1 MLSDMWTEALAQFFD
16 SFPQNAQLPP
26 SNEIAA
32 GVLKYASEIAML
44 HNAACGKEERW
55 PIPKT
60 LSTYAASEIL
70 SKTHVIKNI
79 DLMADPKA
87 LNPHQ
92 ASKSPGVLGMYKPDQ
107 GIYLIDGAG
116 TELTDCLYKE
126 IVFMDNTIKVSEYD
140 NILKLLRCK
149 APVAARTANPDLIPV
164 ANGVFDYKT
173 KTLLPFSPDF
183 IFLTKCPVPYVPN
196 AANPVI
202 HNPDDN
208 TDWDIESW
216 LADLSDD
223 PAIVSLF
230 WQIIGAIIRPFVR
243 WDQAVILY
251 ATKGN
256 NGKGTFCALLRAL
269 CANAVALQVSDFSQ
283 TFALEQLI
291 CADAVISDENDVGTY
306 IEHAGNFKRAVTA
319 DVLSIN
325 RKYKPQ
331 ISYRFQGLIVQCYN
345 DFPRIRDKT
354 ESFARRLLYI
364 PFEKCFTGAER
375 GYIREKYVCDKK
387 VLEYVL
393 CKALH
398 SNFYEFDIPAASV
411 KTLHEYQIGN
421 NPVAD
426 FAEDILPVLKWDLVP
441 FTFLYDLYKEW
452 FRKTNPSGTIVN
464 SRTFIRDLLSIL
476 DTSGLPFSC
485 VDHTKCQKVTKT
497 NMTDAEPLILEYN
510 LENWMNPVYK
520 GSNPDLICRP
530 VLKQVYRGITRKI

>member
-1 MLSDMWTEALAQFFD
+1 M
-16 SFPQNAQLPP
+16 
-26 SNEIAA
+26 
-32 GVLKYASEIAML
+32 
-44 HNAACGKEERW
+44 
-55 PIPKT
+55 
-60 LSTYAASEIL
+60 
-70 SKTHVIKNI
+70 
-79 DLMADPKA
+79 
-87 LNPHQ
+87 
-92 ASKSPGVLGMYKPDQ
+92 
-107 GIYLIDGAG
+107 
-116 TELTDCLYKE
+116 
-126 IVFMDNTIKVSEYD
+126 
-140 NILKLLRCK
+140 
-149 APVAARTANPDLIPV
+149 
-164 ANGVFDYKT
+164 
-173 KTLLPFSPDF
+173 
-183 IFLTKCPVPYVPN
+183 
-196 AANPVI
+196 
-202 HNPDDN
+202 
-208 TDWDIESW
+208 
-216 LADLSDD
+216 
-223 PAIVSLF
+223 
-230 WQIIGAIIRPFVR
+230 
-243 WDQAVILY
+243 
-251 ATKGN
+251 
-256 NGKGTFCALLRAL
+256 
-269 CANAVALQVSDFSQ
+269 
-283 TFALEQLI
+283 
-291 CADAVISDENDVGTY
+291 
-306 IEHAGNFKRAVTA
+306 
-319 DVLSIN
+319 
-325 RKYKPQ
+325 
-331 ISYRFQGLIVQCYN
+331 QCYN

-476 DTSGLPFSC
+476 DASGLPFSC